1 MRIVSII
8 KTYFLAILI
17 TFTASLSFL
26 SSTSSATS
34 QSIAA
39 SCGIASWYGGGE
51 KLNKHTANG
60 EVFNPEHLTCASW
73 NYPFDTFLR
82 VTNIA
87 NGKSVIVKVND
98 RGPAKRLGRA
108 IDLSRA
114 SFRKIADIRQGVIPV
129 RIEKINQK

>member
-1 MRIVSII
+1 M
-8 KTYFLAILI
+8 
-17 TFTASLSFL
+17 
-26 SSTSSATS
+26 
-34 QSIAA
+34 
-39 SCGIASWYGGGE
+39 
-51 KLNKHTANG
+51 NKHTANG
-60 EVFNPEHLTCASW
+60 EVFNPEHLMCASW